1 MLYRPLRIPVWLVV
15 IGVFVTFVIGSNAG
29 PAVLPDIR
37 PGFQIVTPNV
47 GDVITQDVTPEI
59 AQTLHMNRAEGVLV
73 SDVSDNPLRPGDVI
87 LAINGNAVACQKE
100 LDAQLAQVNFG
111 ETFSVEVLRH
121 GRIQT
126 VTVQRAPQTPL
137 IPTVLQ
143 GTSEIRGIS
152 VAGLSTEN
160 GVIVTDVRIGTP
172 ASDLGLRSGDL
183 ILDVNGHPV
192 HTVNEFVEFMR
203 QLNNRPAIF
212 NVRHTNGHVDVFVIS
227 A

>member
-1 MLYRPLRIPVWLVV
+1 MVYRPLRIPVWLVV
-15 IGVFVTFVIGSNAG
+15 IAVFVTFVIGTKAG

-47 GDVITQDVTPEI
+47 SDVITEDVTPEI
-59 AQTLHMNRAEGVLV
+59 AQTLHMTSAGGVLV
-73 SDVSDNPLRPGDVI
+73 SDVSGNPLRPGDVI
-87 LAINGNAVACQKE
+87 LAINGNAVGCQNE
-100 LDAQLAQVNFG
+100 LDAQLAQVNLG
-111 ETFSVEVLRH
+111 ETFSLEVLRH

-126 VTVQRAPQTPL
+126 VTVQRAPVT
-137 IPTVLQ
+137 PTVLQ
-143 GTSEIRGIS
+143 GAGEIRGIS
-152 VAGLSTEN
+152 FAGLSTGN

-172 ASDLGLRSGDL
+172 ASDLGLKSGDV

-192 HTVNEFVEFMR
+192 HTTDEFVEFMR